1 MLYFTFASAFITIL
15 IATSSV
21 GRLINGFVKGSFP
34 DMYGEVI
41 LLLIGLAVTFIFYKL
56 HIKEKY
62 NIQEFSMKKIEFECD
77 YEKKMDQL
85 SKREENVNKFYDSRV
100 EEANLLFY
108 QCYLKLF
115 Q

>member
-41 LLLIGLAVTFIFYKL
+41 LLP
-56 HIKEKY
+56 
-62 NIQEFSMKKIEFECD
+62 
-77 YEKKMDQL
+77 
-85 SKREENVNKFYDSRV
+85 
-100 EEANLLFY
+100 
-108 QCYLKLF
+108 
-115 Q
+115 